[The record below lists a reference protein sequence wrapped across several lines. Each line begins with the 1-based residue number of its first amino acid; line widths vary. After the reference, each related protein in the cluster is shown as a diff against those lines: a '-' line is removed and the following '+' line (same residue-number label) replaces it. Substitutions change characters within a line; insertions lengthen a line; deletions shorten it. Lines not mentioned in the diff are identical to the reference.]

1 MNYSLCG
8 LTLHRVFSVIH
19 RMASSSQ
26 YTSFDDSPTLG
37 PMTTALHNITTRNLH
52 EISTAYPDEK
62 QFLRTWRRQL
72 NDCMQLH
79 SANLVR
85 FLLVSSDLTDAPLIK
100 RCNEVL
106 TKYSKPT
113 WNFASSIRDLSMN
126 LCMEETIAD
135 VGTELGMTANEMCK
149 KMKMAI
155 RLYTDSVTALCLAE
169 GRLEEKLKRIETIM
183 TRINELMFL
192 DPNSALEQLGEPV
205 QKYLSSILEKISLE
219 EDYNEI
225 MAQYKKFV
233 ALRSIVLL
241 GNFQK
246 SAVPTC
252 TICMTKEVASVIT
265 PCGHTYCEEC
275 SKVQVTA
282 CFICRVQ
289 IRDRVKLYFS

>member
-1 MNYSLCG
+1 
-8 LTLHRVFSVIH
+8 
-19 RMASSSQ
+19 MASSSQ

-52 EISTAYPDEK
+52 EISTSYPDEK

-85 FLLVSSDLTDAPLIK
+85 FLLANTDLTEAPLIK

-106 TKYSKPT
+106 AKYSKPT
-113 WNFASSIRDLSMN
+113 WNFASSVRDLSMN
-126 LCMEETIAD
+126 LGMDNTCTSVEA
-135 VGTELGMTANEMCK
+135 ELGFSSREFCT
-149 KMKMAI
+149 KMKTAI
-155 RLYTDSVTALCLAE
+155 RMYTDSITALCLAE

-183 TRINELMFL
+183 ARINDLMFL
-192 DPNSALEQLGEPV
+192 EPNSALEKLGEPV
-205 QKYLSSILEKISLE
+205 QNYLSGILEKISLE
-219 EDYNEI
+219 EDYTEI

-233 ALRSIVLL
+233 TLRSIVLL

-275 SKVQVTA
+275 SKLQVTA

>member
-1 MNYSLCG
+1 
-8 LTLHRVFSVIH
+8 
-19 RMASSSQ
+19 MASSSQ
-26 YTSFDDSPTLG
+26 YTSFDESPTLG

-79 SANLVR
+79 SANLIH
-85 FLLVSSDLTDAPLIK
+85 FLLSSTDLTEAPLIK
-100 RCNEVL
+100 RCNDIL
-106 TKYSKPT
+106 SKYSKPT
-113 WNFASSIRDLSMN
+113 WNFASSVRDLSMN
-126 LCMEETIAD
+126 LCMDDTLTGVE
-135 VGTELGMTANEMCK
+135 GELGMSSSELCK
-149 KMKMAI
+149 KMKVAI
-155 RLYTDSVTALCLAE
+155 RMYTDSVTALCLAE

-183 TRINELMFL
+183 ARINDLMFL

-205 QKYLSSILEKISLE
+205 QNYLSAILEKISLE

-233 ALRSIVLL
+233 TLRSIVLL

-252 TICMTKEVASVIT
+252 TICMGKDVSMVVT

-275 SKVQVTA
+275 CRAQVTA